1 MKSNFAVLI
10 NQYRAVFGEDDLP
23 FLCVQLARYSSG
35 NPIRAHRSAGAARR
49 AGQCGS
55 EHDGEHLAMT
65 VSIDTDKGTSKVIHP
80 LGKDI
85 LAARMATQW
94 LAMTDSRESSE
105 STVPSGPLARRASA
119 MEEDASTG
127 TVTFAEGTAK
137 GLRAM
142 TPNYITK
149 ATATNLVKSASNPLQ
164 GFEVAGQ
171 DGVFYTADASIQGN
185 TVIVHSDEVTKISQ
199 VCYLWG
205 LAPNSSSMLYNS
217 VNLPASP
224 FLLGVGKE

>member
-1 MKSNFAVLI
+1 MLDSAAV
-10 NQYRAVFGEDDLP
+10 NTT
-23 FLCVQLARYSSG
+23 
-35 NPIRAHRSAGAARR
+35 
-49 AGQCGS
+49 
-55 EHDGEHLAMT
+55 EHLAMT

-94 LAMTDSRESSE
+94 VAMTDSRESSE

-185 TVIVHSDEVTKISQ
+185 TVIVHSDKVTKISQ

>member
-1 MKSNFAVLI
+1 MICRSYA
-10 NQYRAVFGEDDLP
+10 
-23 FLCVQLARYSSG
+23 YSSHDTRVG
-35 NPIRAHRSAGAARR
+35 TLYAPIVRQAQLDGLDSAAVNTT
-49 AGQCGS
+49 
-55 EHDGEHLAMT
+55 EHLAMT

-164 GFEVAGQ
+164 GFEVACQ

>member
-1 MKSNFAVLI
+1 MICRSYA
-10 NQYRAVFGEDDLP
+10 
-23 FLCVQLARYSSG
+23 YSSHDTRVG
-35 NPIRAHRSAGAARR
+35 TLYAPIVRQAQLDVLDSAAVNTT
-49 AGQCGS
+49 
-55 EHDGEHLAMT
+55 EHLAMT

-127 TVTFAEGTAK
+127 TVTFAEGIAK

>member
-35 NPIRAHRSAGAARR
+35 NLYAPIVRQAQLDVLDSAAVNTT
-49 AGQCGS
+49 
-55 EHDGEHLAMT
+55 EHLAMT

-127 TVTFAEGTAK
+127 TVTFAEGTVK

-142 TPNYITK
+142 TPNYTTK

-199 VCYLWG
+199 VRYLWG

-217 VNLPASP
+217 VNLPSSP

>member
-1 MKSNFAVLI
+1 MRTARTILEWELYAPIVRQAQLDVLDSAAV
-10 NQYRAVFGEDDLP
+10 NTT
-23 FLCVQLARYSSG
+23 
-35 NPIRAHRSAGAARR
+35 
-49 AGQCGS
+49 
-55 EHDGEHLAMT
+55 EHLAMT

-149 ATATNLVKSASNPLQ
+149 RRQRISSRVLPTHFKASRSPARTACFILLTLLYRQ
-164 GFEVAGQ
+164 
-171 DGVFYTADASIQGN
+171 YGN
-185 TVIVHSDEVTKISQ
+185 RS
-199 VCYLWG
+199 
-205 LAPNSSSMLYNS
+205 
-217 VNLPASP
+217 
-224 FLLGVGKE
+224 FR

>member
-1 MKSNFAVLI
+1 MICRSYA
-10 NQYRAVFGEDDLP
+10 
-23 FLCVQLARYSSG
+23 YSSHDTRVG
-35 NPIRAHRSAGAARR
+35 TLYAPIVRQAQLDVLDSAAVNTT
-49 AGQCGS
+49 
-55 EHDGEHLAMT
+55 EHLAMT

-137 GLRAM
+137 DCA
-142 TPNYITK
+142 
-149 ATATNLVKSASNPLQ
+149 Q
-164 GFEVAGQ
+164 
-171 DGVFYTADASIQGN
+171 
-185 TVIVHSDEVTKISQ
+185 
-199 VCYLWG
+199 
-205 LAPNSSSMLYNS
+205 
-217 VNLPASP
+217 
-224 FLLGVGKE
+224 